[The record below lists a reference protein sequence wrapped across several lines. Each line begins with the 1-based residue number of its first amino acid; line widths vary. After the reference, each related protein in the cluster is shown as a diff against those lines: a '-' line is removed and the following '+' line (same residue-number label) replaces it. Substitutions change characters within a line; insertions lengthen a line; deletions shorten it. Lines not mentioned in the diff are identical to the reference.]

1 MNNHQ
6 RFHVSSHCTPYL
18 VLYTRKCIGCWQ
30 CLTVCPRQ
38 VLGSVRFLW
47 HRHVVVK
54 NGMDCIGCKKC
65 MQVCPQQVF
74 VECVK

>member
-30 CLTVCPRQ
+30 CLAVCSRQ

-54 NGMDCIGCKKC
+54 TEWIVLDVRNVCK
-65 MQVCPQQVF
+65 
-74 VECVK
+74 CVLNRFL